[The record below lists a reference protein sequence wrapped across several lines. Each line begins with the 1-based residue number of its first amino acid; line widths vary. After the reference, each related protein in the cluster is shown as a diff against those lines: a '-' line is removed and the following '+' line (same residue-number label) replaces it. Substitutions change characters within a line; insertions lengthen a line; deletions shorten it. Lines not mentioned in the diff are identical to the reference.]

1 MLCSFRGTVNRQ
13 DYRQTDVTLCAP
25 TSRTSSK
32 LENRMFFF
40 LSIPLAPNKQKLL
53 PPLTECDLFVPLNN
67 KHSTMETA
75 YMAQG
80 SSVDKVCD
88 TMTSETNQ
96 QSLLIFSR
104 DAVSFVNPMS
114 SQFRQTSTVDRLISV
129 GIFRRRFFFGA
140 EIPVGSSG

>member
-1 MLCSFRGTVNRQ
+1 
-13 DYRQTDVTLCAP
+13 
-25 TSRTSSK
+25 
-32 LENRMFFF
+32 MFFF